1 MKNKAAVA
9 LYHFLITAM
18 VAAFVALT
26 IFAGTPHGLTYD
38 DRQRIGG
45 GDAGEAD
52 GVNEVQPL
60 NVLFIFVTLSGIV
73 GATISDVQLA
83 NVADMFVTLSGI
95 IGEAV
100 RL

>member
-18 VAAFVALT
+18 IAAFVALT

-45 GDAGEAD
+45 GDAGETD
-52 GVNEVQPL
+52 GASEY
-60 NVLFIFVTLSGIV
+60 V
-73 GATISDVQLA
+73 GGRIYPPETGG
-83 NVADMFVTLSGI
+83 MT
-95 IGEAV
+95 
-100 RL
+100 

>member
-26 IFAGTPHGLTYD
+26 IFAGATHGLTYD

-52 GVNEVQPL
+52 GVSEYVGGRIYPPETGG
-60 NVLFIFVTLSGIV
+60 VT
-73 GATISDVQLA
+73 
-83 NVADMFVTLSGI
+83 
-95 IGEAV
+95 
-100 RL
+100 

>member
-1 MKNKAAVA
+1 MWRPLSKSSGGHTYRSFRRKKRKMKNKAAVA

-18 VAAFVALT
+18 VVAFVALT

-52 GVNEVQPL
+52 GASEYVGGRIYPPETGG
-60 NVLFIFVTLSGIV
+60 VT
-73 GATISDVQLA
+73 
-83 NVADMFVTLSGI
+83 
-95 IGEAV
+95 
-100 RL
+100 